1 MPGRDP
7 GRRWTAAELQK
18 AATATS
24 SHIMPINSPAGSYG
38 HIRAADEFGIRDAM
52 ADPRDETHW
61 VVFAFNTGEVGTVDS
76 YLLAATHEEK
86 RSKSAIPLTKIA
98 GEVRSIFSG
107 PGTGGDLGSLLTVT
121 V

>member
-1 MPGRDP
+1 
-7 GRRWTAAELQK
+7 
-18 AATATS
+18 
-24 SHIMPINSPAGSYG
+24 
-38 HIRAADEFGIRDAM
+38 M

-61 VVFAFNTGEVGTVDS
+61 VVFAFNTGEVWTVDS

-86 RSKSAIPLTKIA
+86 RSRSAIPLTKIG